1 MSLRPTISRPP
12 RSDAGLVVLHGL
24 VVLAST
30 ALLVTGIAIAADH
43 PDRQWL
49 RAFEAVLPA
58 GDVWSIH
65 LWAGV
70 VLISV
75 ATAYPA
81 YLRAT
86 GAKRRIAFDRMR
98 LRALRCPGKAR
109 RAALNVA
116 VYWLGFFLLLLQL
129 STGILL
135 YLGWGGQTVT
145 LHYAGALGLCA
156 FVVIHVSA
164 QFAYGRSRQLLRI
177 VRPGPVT
184 LPSVEPS
191 LADLVRLSVEKAAR
205 QPPTDRSARLHL
217 HPLTVGGL
225 CLVVGSVAA
234 VSLDNTGRP
243 TLRIEAIEQAD
254 APQLDG
260 DIDDP
265 VWRLATPVTV
275 ETNHGVNFSGTGSTS
290 VTIRAV
296 HDGTMAY
303 LAFTWSDPT
312 RSLKHLPLV
321 KKEDGWHLAHTRYD
335 VEDENAYYEDKFAV
349 LLAEQP
355 KVPAGGSIHLGRQ
368 PLSDKP
374 TALSGRGLHYTT
386 DGSIVD
392 VWHWKATRGGLL
404 GYVDDNYFGGP
415 VDPKPAESAG
425 QSRYKAGYRTD
436 PGKAF
441 YANNFAHQPP
451 AGYAGSLQPKR
462 LPLNF
467 AFQKNAMARI
477 DLDPDKS
484 ETGEAR
490 WWMTAEESQPYSVE
504 ADALIPIGTVIPG
517 ILIAGAY
524 TGDRADIRCA
534 ARWHAG
540 RWTLELSRR
549 LDTGSANDVA
559 LRTGVAMWVAAF
571 DHTQTR
577 HTRHMRPVT
586 LEVVQ

>member
-1 MSLRPTISRPP
+1 MSLRPSISPPP

-24 VVLAST
+24 VVLASAT
-30 ALLVTGIAIAADH
+30 LLVTGIAIAADH

-58 GDVWSIH
+58 GNVWIIH

-75 ATAYPA
+75 ATAYPV
-81 YLRAT
+81 YIRAT
-86 GAKRRIAFDRMR
+86 GAKRRIALDRMR
-98 LRALRCPGKAR
+98 VQALRCAGKAR

-116 VYWLGFFLLLLQL
+116 IYWLAFVLLLLQL

-145 LHYAGALGLCA
+145 MHYAGALGLCA

-164 QFAYGRSRQLLRI
+164 QFVYGRSRQLLRI
-177 VRPGPVT
+177 LRPGPVT
-184 LPSVEPS
+184 VPSVEPS
-191 LADLVRLSVEKAAR
+191 LADLIRLSVEKAERPA
-205 QPPTDRSARLHL
+205 PTAGSAKLNL

-225 CLVVGSVAA
+225 CLFVGSVAA

-243 TLRIEAIEQAD
+243 TLRIEAIEQGD
-254 APQLDG
+254 APLLDG

-265 VWRLATPVTV
+265 VWRLAKPVTV
-275 ETNHGVNFSGTGSTS
+275 ETNQGANFSGIGATS

-321 KKEDGWHLAHTRYD
+321 KKEDGWHLVHTRYD
-335 VEDENAYYEDKFAV
+335 VEDENAIYEDKFAV
-349 LLAEQP
+349 LLADEP
-355 KVPAGGSIHLGRQ
+355 RTPAGGSFHLGRQ
-368 PLSDKP
+368 PIPDKP
-374 TALSGRGLHYTT
+374 PAMSGRGLHFTT

-415 VDPKPAESAG
+415 VDPKPSESAG

-441 YANNFAHQPP
+441 YDNNFAHQPP
-451 AGYAGSLQPKR
+451 KGYAGPLTPKR

-467 AFQKNAMARI
+467 AFQQNAMGRI
-477 DLDPDKS
+477 DLDPEKS
-484 ETGEAR
+484 ETAAAR
-490 WWMTAEESQPYSVE
+490 WWMTGEESQPYSVE
-504 ADALIPIGTVIPG
+504 ADALIPVGTVIPG

-549 LDTGSANDVA
+549 LDTGSTNDVA

-586 LEVVQ
+586 LEVVR